1 MELISATKEQEIM
14 NLNYLNLK
22 LQRELQLKQHDNKEV
37 MTEVNMKDL
46 EFVQQAGKIMKSKIT
61 AAEEFLKSLQIV

>member
-1 MELISATKEQEIM
+1 M

-22 LQRELQLKQHDNKEV
+22 LQRELQLKQTDNKEV

-46 EFVQQAGKIMKSKIT
+46 EFVQ
-61 AAEEFLKSLQIV
+61 